1 MEIVINQVL
10 KARFVRF
17 VLVGGLGFVA
27 DAGTLFLLISG
38 GIGPFAA
45 RVVSILFAMFV
56 TWRLNRAFT
65 FGASSG
71 SQISEAGRYFS
82 VAASVAALN
91 YLLYAG
97 LLLMVPTCPPVLA
110 TAIATIICTL
120 VSFAGYGKFAFRSG

>member
-1 MEIVINQVL
+1 MEVLINQIL
-10 KARFVRF
+10 KTRIVRF
-17 VLVGGLGFVA
+17 VLVGGLGFLA
-27 DAGTLFLLISG
+27 DAGTLLLLISG
-38 GIGPFAA
+38 GIGPFVA

-71 SQISEAGRYFS
+71 SQISEAGRYFT

-97 LLLMVPTCPPVLA
+97 LLVVVPACPPVLA
-110 TAIATIICTL
+110 TAIATIVCTL
-120 VSFAGYGKFAFRSG
+120 VSFAGYGKFAFRTS

>member
-1 MEIVINQVL
+1 MEVLINQIL
-10 KARFVRF
+10 KTRIVRF
-17 VLVGGLGFVA
+17 VLVGGLGFLA

-38 GIGPFAA
+38 GIGPFVA

-71 SQISEAGRYFS
+71 SQISEAGRYFT
-82 VAASVAALN
+82 VAASVATLN

-97 LLLMVPTCPPVLA
+97 LLVIVPTCPPVLA
-110 TAIATIICTL
+110 TAIATIVCTL
-120 VSFAGYGKFAFRSG
+120 VSFAGYGKFAFRTS

>member
-1 MEIVINQVL
+1 MEVLIHQVL
-10 KARFVRF
+10 KTRIVRF
-17 VLVGGLGFVA
+17 VLVGGLGFLA

-38 GIGPFAA
+38 GIGPFVA

-71 SQISEAGRYFS
+71 SQISEAGRYFTVATS
-82 VAASVAALN
+82 VATFN

-97 LLLMVPTCPPVLA
+97 LLVMVPTCPPVLA
-110 TAIATIICTL
+110 TAIATIVCTL
-120 VSFAGYGKFAFRSG
+120 VSFAGYGKFAFRSS